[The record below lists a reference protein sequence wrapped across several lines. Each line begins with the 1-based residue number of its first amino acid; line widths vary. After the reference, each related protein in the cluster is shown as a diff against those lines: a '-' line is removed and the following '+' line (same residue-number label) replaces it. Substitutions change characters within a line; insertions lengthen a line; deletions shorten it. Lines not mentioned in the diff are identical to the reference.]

1 VGGKEETMP
10 RKLTLVKGASQR
22 GALVYGMRL
31 FEQGSIAE
39 VEEARVTLS
48 DGSTARVT
56 MHLIEGTRAQIRRQ
70 LMQSIDAFFELL
82 DEQ

>member
-1 VGGKEETMP
+1 MSEEARMA

-31 FEQGSIAE
+31 FDQGGIAA
-39 VEEARVTLS
+39 VEEARVALA
-48 DGSTARVT
+48 DGSSGRVT
-56 MHLIEGTRAQIRRQ
+56 MHLIEGTRVQIRRQ

-82 DEQ
+82 DET

>member
-1 VGGKEETMP
+1 MARRLK
-10 RKLTLVKGASQR
+10 LVKGGAQT
-22 GALVYGMRL
+22 GALVYGMRI
-31 FEQGSIAE
+31 FGESSVSA
-39 VEEARVTLS
+39 VEDARVTLADGS
-48 DGSTARVT
+48 DGRVT

>member
-1 VGGKEETMP
+1 MV

-22 GALVYGMRL
+22 GSLVYGMRI
-31 FEQGSIAE
+31 FDQDSVAG
-39 VEEARVTLS
+39 VEDARVSLA
-48 DGSTARVT
+48 DGTGGRVT
-56 MHLIEGTRAQIRRQ
+56 MHLIEGSRAQIRRQ